1 MNNSE
6 IIVAVTCFLLFC
18 LDLIF
23 ESIVFNKFAK
33 LYNRVDDLEKQLNTI
48 VCNLVSY
55 EKYYNSGF
63 NKLHDE
69 IEKINGDFDA
79 HCDINRMKFVCIDDE
94 LSNIRNPFKRFRKW

>member
-1 MNNSE
+1 MTE
-6 IIVAVTCFLLFC
+6 LIDYITGIFAIVLLFTIC
-18 LDLIF
+18 YVIIEHF
-23 ESIVFNKFAK
+23 K
-33 LYNRVDDLEKQLNTI
+33 LKARVDDLEKQLNTI

-69 IEKINGDFDA
+69 IEKINSDFDS

-94 LSNIRNPFKRFRKW
+94 LSNIRHPFKRFRKW